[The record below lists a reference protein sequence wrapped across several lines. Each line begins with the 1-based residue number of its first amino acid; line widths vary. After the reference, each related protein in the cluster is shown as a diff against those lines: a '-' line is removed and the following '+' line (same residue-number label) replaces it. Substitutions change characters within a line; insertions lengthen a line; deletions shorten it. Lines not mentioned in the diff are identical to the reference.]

1 MPLTPEQT
9 HLLSASL
16 HQLGPVPKAF
26 GIRFYERLFELDPS
40 LRELFGDDL
49 ERQAS
54 MFVSALTLAVFH
66 LDADGR
72 LARATEDLGRRHG
85 EYGVRP
91 EHYDTFGQALL
102 WALEDRLGDGFD
114 DATRGAWETAY
125 RLLTQEMKAAHG
137 AAPDPT

>member
-1 MPLTPEQT
+1 MPLTSEQT

-16 HQLGPVPKAF
+16 HRLGPVPKDF
-26 GIRFYERLFELDPS
+26 GMRFYERLFELDPS

-54 MFVSALTLAVFH
+54 MFVSALTLAIFH
-66 LDADGR
+66 LDADDR

-85 EYGVRP
+85 AYGVLP
-91 EHYDTFGQALL
+91 QHYDTFGEALL
-102 WALEDRLGDGFD
+102 WALDDRLGDGFD

-125 RLLTQEMKAAHG
+125 RLLAAEMKIADG
-137 AAPDPT
+137 